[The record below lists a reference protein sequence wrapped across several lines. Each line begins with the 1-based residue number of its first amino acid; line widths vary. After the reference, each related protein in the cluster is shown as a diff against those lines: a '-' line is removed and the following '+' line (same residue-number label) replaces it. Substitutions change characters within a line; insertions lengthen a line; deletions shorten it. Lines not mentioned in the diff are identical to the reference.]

1 MFLDSQEVFSA
12 SQNCF
17 ASGADVT
24 STNIIDLAPHLAA
37 NAAWASDLG
46 PGEEI
51 SILAQINTAVT
62 GGTSLQPVLQTDT
75 NTNFATALAEFP
87 LCAAIPVASL
97 VAGYRFPVMRVPGS
111 GLKRYLRIA
120 WRNVGA
126 NTTGAASA
134 FIVKDPQNSPIQIG
148 SGFVV
153 G

>member
-1 MFLDSQEVFSA
+1 MFIDSQEIFSA
-12 SQNCF
+12 AQNCF
-17 ASGADVT
+17 ASGADVN

-37 NAAWASDLG
+37 NAAWPGDEG
-46 PGEEI
+46 PGEEATI
-51 SILAQINTAVT
+51 FAQINTAVT

-87 LCAAIPVASL
+87 LCAAVPVATL
-97 VAGYRFPVMRVPGS
+97 VAGYVFPKFRIPAS

-126 NTTGAASA
+126 NAAGTA
-134 FIVKDPQNSPIQIG
+134 TAQIVKDPQNSPIQAG